1 MSAPIF
7 PVARAPS
14 VRRFRRLRALW
25 PILPLLAFLL
35 AVFLYPVAQL
45 LAVSFTGRG
54 GGFSLDHLR
63 PAVLVAASTSRSC

>member
-7 PVARAPS
+7 RVARAPS

-54 GGFSLDHLR
+54 GGFSLDLYGR
-63 PAVLVAASTSRSC
+63 LFSSSVYVQT